1 MIENLTAGYLETLT
15 RSAAD
20 LWRSTGGADPY
31 DVLSEVQKQAL
42 NRAVRLRRL
51 DDGDFEDPAEE
62 SAAATAEADL
72 AATTAMEAA
81 SLNEPDS
88 EVVIIE
94 ITRAELALLQAN
106 AAAEHPGFDTLAAK
120 IKASRAGRASQWHEY
135 LIYGG
140 TDDDGPDEDSE
151 PEAERHPADR
161 VADAKLA
168 LFDRLLASVPP
179 LARTAAE
186 GWLED
191 LLYLAEGSLDR
202 AGLEEIVRETLGEAT
217 PEQGS
222 ERHYE
227 VAAWVRTVTARS
239 PEEAV
244 AYAIREID
252 EEVNDRHYE
261 PDPNPSCVVR
271 LAGRRG
277 GWKFVYVHDAPELPD
292 GEDTEN

>member
-106 AAAEHPGFDTLAAK
+106 ASAEHPGFDTLAAM
-120 IKASRAGRASQWHEY
+120 IMASRAGRASQWH
-135 LIYGG
+135 
-140 TDDDGPDEDSE
+140 
-151 PEAERHPADR
+151 
-161 VADAKLA
+161 
-168 LFDRLLASVPP
+168 
-179 LARTAAE
+179 
-186 GWLED
+186 
-191 LLYLAEGSLDR
+191 
-202 AGLEEIVRETLGEAT
+202 
-217 PEQGS
+217 
-222 ERHYE
+222 
-227 VAAWVRTVTARS
+227 
-239 PEEAV
+239 
-244 AYAIREID
+244 
-252 EEVNDRHYE
+252 
-261 PDPNPSCVVR
+261 
-271 LAGRRG
+271 
-277 GWKFVYVHDAPELPD
+277 
-292 GEDTEN
+292 